1 MSATADGTESRLLE
15 LLKLVN
21 DWLKFAEAK
30 NVGIVGL
37 ASGAM
42 SVLLVALGFLREA
55 GLTPIPS
62 LFVGAGGACLALSL
76 LIGVYSFLPATAMP
90 HWMRMQLEQPRADD
104 NLYFFGHAAK
114 YDPAALAV
122 AIARRYD
129 RATEPIVHEVHTDL
143 AAQLIVNA
151 RITMQKLKL
160 FRWAVVFF
168 GAGVLLAGIGI
179 VLIIA
184 L

>member
-1 MSATADGTESRLLE
+1 MSAAVDTTESRLLE

-55 GLTPIPS
+55 GLTFLSS
-62 LFVGAGGACLALSL
+62 LVVSAGAACLAVSL
-76 LIGVYSFLPATAMP
+76 LIGVYSFFPATAMP
-90 HWMRMQLEQPRADD
+90 RWMRMQLDPPRPDD

-114 YDPAALAV
+114 YDPVALAFAV
-122 AIARRYD
+122 ARRYGRTTD
-129 RATEPIVHEVHTDL
+129 PIVHELHTDL

-151 RITMQKLKL
+151 RITMQKLRL
-160 FRWAVVFF
+160 FRWSVLFF
-168 GAGVLLAGIGI
+168 GAGVMISGVGMLLI
-179 VLIIA
+179 VA

>member
-1 MSATADGTESRLLE
+1 MSAAVDATESRLLE

-55 GLTPIPS
+55 GLTLVSS
-62 LFVGAGGACLALSL
+62 LFVGAGAACLAVSL
-76 LIGVYSFLPATAMP
+76 LIGVYSFFPATAMP
-90 HWMRMQLEQPRADD
+90 RWMRMRLEPPRADD

-114 YDPAALAV
+114 YDPTSLAV
-122 AIARRYD
+122 AVARRYERTPD
-129 RATEPIVHEVHTDL
+129 PVVGALHTDL

-151 RITMQKLKL
+151 RITMQKLRL
-160 FRWAVVFF
+160 FRWSVGFF
-168 GAGVLLAGIGI
+168 GAGVVLAGVGL
-179 VLIIA
+179 VLIA
-184 L
+184 VF

>member
-1 MSATADGTESRLLE
+1 MSAAADATESRLLE

-55 GLTPIPS
+55 GLTLIPS
-62 LFVGAGGACLALSL
+62 LFIAAGAACLAISL
-76 LIGVYSFLPATAMP
+76 LIGVYSFFPATAMP
-90 HWMRMQLEQPRADD
+90 QWMRMRLDPPHADD

-122 AIARRYD
+122 AVARRYD
-129 RATEPIVHEVHTDL
+129 RAAEPIVHELHTDL

-151 RITMQKLKL
+151 RITLQKLRL
-160 FRWAVVFF
+160 FRWSVLFF
-168 GAGVLLAGIGI
+168 GAGVLLAGIGM
-179 VLIIA
+179 VLIVA